1 MQKQAA
7 GFPGAR
13 AVIKAI
19 NTNPANAMQ
28 AIAQRDR
35 GDGPI
40 TVTVVNK
47 TGVTLSDLIDIK
59 IERADGR
66 RKGSRRAGRT
76 PGCRRD
82 LLEPLE
88 TVLAGDDR
96 LPASRGRVPHDEVP
110 SLCRGPHGVDR
121 DAHRVGEGWHRVR
134 EPLSRGDRERL

>member
-66 RKGSRRAGRT
+66 RKASLRAGRQF
-76 PGCRRD
+76 
-82 LLEPLE
+82 
-88 TVLAGDDR
+88 
-96 LPASRGRVPHDEVP
+96 
-110 SLCRGPHGVDR
+110 
-121 DAHRVGEGWHRVR
+121 
-134 EPLSRGDRERL
+134 